1 MYGCFWEYHCICTCT
16 GKSAC
21 GSALYGRSESDRIY
35 PDQEDKTVRDEGLEE
50 EYDSEYDEYE
60 LLRRKKAI
68 AELAAT
74 LDSESDQDG
83 HVEKVNMDEDTP
95 DHTSSDSHE
104 GFSNVA
110 GMDWRLKRI
119 IWMISLMN

>member
-1 MYGCFWEYHCICTCT
+1 MDLLYT
-16 GKSAC
+16 GVLNLIAFILIKK
-21 GSALYGRSESDRIY
+21 
-35 PDQEDKTVRDEGLEE
+35 DKTVRDEGLEE

-74 LDSESDQDG
+74 LDSESEQDE

-95 DHTSSDSHE
+95 DHTSSDMKASAMWPAW
-104 GFSNVA
+104 S
-110 GMDWRLKRI
+110 WRLKKI